1 MPKDEQPARARC
13 AGIEDSGSKTRR
25 EGFGTGDDGDSQW
38 WMKALVGRGR
48 QSDGNRTAA
57 QRKDQSNRAASRV
70 QGKREELV
78 RRGGCKQSTG
88 NVEGWWLTMEG
99 WKRGEDRGRVSS
111 YLCARFSS
119 ASSSFATSTSHLNIQ
134 RILVLTNEIVMS
146 PEKASKYD
154 TNSLFMFKTQ
164 IRTKFVQES
173 CGGKGRRACGDETG
187 KELVLVVG
195 TRRSV
200 DWMSGLLRL
209 AGATSK
215 QSNVRSTVG

>member
-1 MPKDEQPARARC
+1 MSSQPGQGVLALRIRA
-13 AGIEDSGSKTRR
+13 ARR
-25 EGFGTGDDGDSQW
+25 EGKGSEGTGDDGDSQW

-57 QRKDQSNRAASRV
+57 QRQDQSNRAASRV
-70 QGKREELV
+70 QGKREEPV

-88 NVEGWWLTMEG
+88 NVEVCKNATAVQVAREG
-99 WKRGEDRGRVSS
+99 
-111 YLCARFSS
+111 
-119 ASSSFATSTSHLNIQ
+119 
-134 RILVLTNEIVMS
+134 
-146 PEKASKYD
+146 
-154 TNSLFMFKTQ
+154 FK
-164 IRTKFVQES
+164 IRYKLWFVQES

-187 KELVLVVG
+187 KDLVLVVG

-215 QSNVRSTVG
+215 QSNVQ